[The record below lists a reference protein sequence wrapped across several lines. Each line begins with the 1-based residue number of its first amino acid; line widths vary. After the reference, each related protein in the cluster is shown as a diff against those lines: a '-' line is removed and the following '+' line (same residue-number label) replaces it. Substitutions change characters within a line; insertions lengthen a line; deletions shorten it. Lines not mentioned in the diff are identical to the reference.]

1 MTPTVPNLLHSSAL
15 SVSRSALCDAKP
27 KEKPREG
34 TGLSGPH
41 RVNDFGNYAYA
52 RITTRCVDKGDNSRI
67 LARCDI
73 GATPESI
80 GMSVVR
86 ERATP

>member
-1 MTPTVPNLLHSSAL
+1 MQT
-15 SVSRSALCDAKP
+15 REP
-27 KEKPREG
+27 KEKSREG

-73 GATPESI
+73 GATPDTTPGLRLIHASSLGASRPRFSSI
-80 GMSVVR
+80 
-86 ERATP
+86 